1 MENKRMKKK
10 KNLSRN
16 KLFLI
21 ILSVFALSAITVY
34 LTGRYLDNRTVVSIV
49 EPELEKSKFEYFI
62 DFETNKYI
70 SNASGISGKKFLS
83 GAKSGSVQGKK
94 NYSPSIQIPIPT
106 SDSTMITDL
115 NIKFWLNP
123 DSKIINTSLVFSIL
137 DQNMNQIHWDS
148 YAINME
154 NAISDNWQN
163 FQHSF
168 DFPSNLINTT
178 NTIKI
183 YLWNFDDSQNA
194 VYIDD
199 VSISLNENF
208 IPESPRSKFF
218 DFEKMENAKISSKH
232 SLSGFYSTFADGK
245 DAFSASIKIP
255 MSDIKYENL
264 TSIAY
269 SFHYLCEQP
278 LVDAAFVI
286 SISDTLGNDVYWNS
300 THLSF
305 ADHETGVWD
314 IGNGNAIIP
323 PEAIKPSNTI
333 KIYLWNRNDNV
344 VYIDDVYVVIKEDNN
359 SNTDKP
365 VAYNFLSNKK
375 FEKKSN
381 HPPYEYK
388 YLSLKKVS
396 ENNISELNK
405 VFTKSRKYVVGK
417 LDKNRNYDVIV
428 AFYQDRTSMVGFV
441 NNEIFE
447 QTVDFSQEIP
457 KNFNTFVDDN
467 ILIISDLDANT
478 IYAYSYSPDE
488 NLFALLGSINIPNA
502 ETIAGISSNPDKSL
516 SIFYNTGSVSTY
528 IPQSEG
534 FILKNNNK
542 LVNAEFGNL
551 KCIKGK
557 LINNSEQILLVYLQ
571 NKSDK
576 YNLFEYNKSN
586 HSWVLSSSHVNKSSQ
601 SFDKLAFLNDYY
613 IFTNVIDSTIG
624 LLQFNKTE
632 RFDLKFVTFNKLS
645 YEIMFNI
652 DFVGFP
658 RKQNPKYYEQCKIIT
673 GNFIGDDNMEVIIF
687 QDNYQKVDWL
697 TQKVEIYSF
706 E

>member
-1 MENKRMKKK
+1 MESKRIKNK
-10 KNLSRN
+10 KNRSRN

-21 ILSVFALSAITVY
+21 ILSVFVISSMVIY
-34 LTGRYLDNRTVVSIV
+34 FIGKYLDNRTVVSV
-49 EPELEKSKFEYFI
+49 SEPELEMSTFEYFI
-62 DFETNKYI
+62 DFETNKFI
-70 SNASGISGKKFLS
+70 ANSSGISGKKFLS
-83 GAKSGSVQGKK
+83 GKKSGSVQGKK
-94 NYSPSIQIPIPT
+94 NYSPSVQIPIPT
-106 SDSTMITDL
+106 SDSTMINDL

-123 DSKIINTSLVFSIL
+123 DSKKINTSLVFSIL

-148 YAINME
+148 YAINMD
-154 NAISDNWQN
+154 NAMPDNWQN
-163 FQHSF
+163 FHHSF
-168 DFPSNLINTT
+168 DFPSNLVNTT

-194 VYIDD
+194 IYIDD
-199 VSISLNENF
+199 ISISLNENF

-218 DFEKMENAKISSKH
+218 DFEKMDNAKISSKY
-232 SLSGFYSTFADGK
+232 SLSGFYSTFAGGK
-245 DAFSASIKIP
+245 DAFSTSIKIP

-269 SFHYLCEQP
+269 SFHYLCEKP
-278 LVDAAFVI
+278 EIDAAFVI

-305 ADHETGVWD
+305 TDHETGVWD

-323 PEAIKPSNTI
+323 PEAINPSNTI

-344 VYIDDVYVVIKEDNN
+344 VYVDDVYVVIKEDNSITEN
-359 SNTDKP
+359 P

-388 YLSLKKVS
+388 YISRKEVS
-396 ENNISELNK
+396 QNKISELNK

-417 LDKNRNYDVIV
+417 LDKSCKYDVIV
-428 AFYQDRTSMVGFV
+428 AFYPDHTSMVGFS

-447 QTVDFSQEIP
+447 KTVNFSRDIP
-457 KNFNTFVDDN
+457 QNFNAFVDEN
-467 ILIISDLDANT
+467 ILIISDLDSNT
-478 IYAYSYSPDE
+478 IYAYSYSPND
-488 NLFALLGSINIPNA
+488 NNFSLSGSVIVSNA
-502 ETIAGISSNPDKSL
+502 ENIAGISSNPDNSL
-516 SIFYNTGSVSTY
+516 SIFYNTGNVSTY
-528 IPQSEG
+528 LPENES
-534 FILKNNNK
+534 FILKSNNK
-542 LVNAEFGNL
+542 LVNSEFGNL
-551 KCIKGK
+551 KYIKGK
-557 LINNSEQILLVYLQ
+557 FIGNSNQVLLVYMQ
-571 NKSDK
+571 NKNDK
-576 YNLFEYNKSN
+576 YNIFDYNKSN
-586 HSWVLSSSHVNKSSQ
+586 HSWILSNSHINKSSQ

-632 RFDLKFVTFNKLS
+632 RFDLKFVKFNKLS

-673 GNFIGDDNMEVIIF
+673 GNFFGDDNMEVIIF

-706 E
+706 D